1 MPNVRPFAAVLATS
15 LLVILSGCADRPLS
29 VPSSATLMS
38 EGSNKTSFR
47 TQQYGRVYV
56 TDETAK
62 RILYQGDVDSGQMV
76 DVNAVDDRIQ
86 IGGRT
91 VTDQVMDDNHQY
103 KIFFEPLSQ
112 ERVVR
117 YRDVDVPAR

>member
-1 MPNVRPFAAVLATS
+1 MPHLRPFAAVLATS
-15 LLVILSGCADRPLS
+15 LLVILSGCAERPLS

-38 EGSNKTSFR
+38 EGSDKASFR
-47 TQQYGRVYV
+47 TQHYGRVYV
-56 TDETAK
+56 TDETDK

-91 VTDQVMDDNHQY
+91 VSDRVMDDNHQY

-112 ERVVR
+112 ERTAR
-117 YRDVDVPAR
+117 YRDVDAPAR